1 MSDFGCGKF
10 GRRLYAPYYLLSE
23 KTTHT
28 RAHAPRERERESTH
42 PDDERME
49 DEDEDE
55 EEVVFFFV
63 HRRRAVLD
71 FKRGRAREKAFC
83 VI

>member
-1 MSDFGCGKF
+1 MWEIRKAIV
-10 GRRLYAPYYLLSE
+10 RALYYLLSE

-42 PDDERME
+42 PDERME
-49 DEDEDE
+49 EEEDED

-63 HRRRAVLD
+63 HRRAVG
-71 FKRGRAREKAFC
+71 F
-83 VI
+83 

>member
-10 GRRLYAPYYLLSE
+10 GRRLYALYYLLSE

-28 RAHAPRERERESTH
+28 RAHAPRERESTH
-42 PDDERME
+42 PDERME
-49 DEDEDE
+49 EEEDE

-63 HRRRAVLD
+63 HRRAVG
-71 FKRGRAREKAFC
+71 F
-83 VI
+83 

>member
-28 RAHAPRERERESTH
+28 RAHAPREREREHTPRRTH
-42 PDDERME
+42 ME
-49 DEDEDE
+49 EEDEDE

-63 HRRRAVLD
+63 HRRAVG
-71 FKRGRAREKAFC
+71 F
-83 VI
+83 

>member
-1 MSDFGCGKF
+1 MWEIRKAIVRAVLFTLGEDH
-10 GRRLYAPYYLLSE
+10 A
-23 KTTHT
+23 HT
-28 RAHAPRERERESTH
+28 RTRTERERESTH

-49 DEDEDE
+49 EEEEDE

-71 FKRGRAREKAFC
+71 FKRGRAREKALCYSFRF
-83 VI
+83 